1 MRKLHETSW
10 KLMKWFANHWFAL
23 IFHIHLSLLWLPSSH
38 GEHRNQILRRIG
50 NFGKQAG
57 SIANLRFSRE
67 NERRNES
74 ERSWL
79 IMTTIYK
86 WYYNIHQ
93 YTSIYINIHQYTSIY
108 YIFWT
113 WAFNKQPHQ
122 PHRFATL
129 LPRSR
134 RSGSTSQVSE
144 WLKKRLKSALSSNQP
159 LETTVELVQQAKETS
174 I

>member
-10 KLMKWFANHWFAL
+10 KLMKWLANHWFAL

-38 GEHRNQILRRIG
+38 GEHWNQILRRIG

-67 NERRNES
+67 NERRNDS

-79 IMTTIYK
+79 IMTMIL
-86 WYYNIHQ
+86 
-93 YTSIYINIHQYTSIY
+93 QYTSIY

-113 WAFNKQPHQ
+113 WGFNKQPHFAASM
-122 PHRFATL
+122 PRFSTSEI
-129 LPRSR
+129 PEIPEIP
-134 RSGSTSQVSE
+134 STSQVSE

-159 LETTVELVQQAKETS
+159 LETTVELVQQAKETT

>member
-1 MRKLHETSW
+1 
-10 KLMKWFANHWFAL
+10 MKWFANHWFAL

-57 SIANLRFSRE
+57 SIANLRFSCE
-67 NERRNES
+67 NERKLRKWE
-74 ERSWL
+74 
-79 IMTTIYK
+79 IMTDHD
-86 WYYNIHQ
+86 YNLQMILE
-93 YTSIYINIHQYTSIY
+93 YTSIYINIININKFWILQMIHQYTSI

-113 WAFNKQPHQ
+113 WAFNKQPLGI
-122 PHRFATL
+122 RIAS
-129 LPRSR
+129 PRDFR
-134 RSGSTSQVSE
+134 DPGDPGDPKVSE